1 MANLLHSKGS
11 RTQIYT
17 TLPSNSVGN
26 DGDIIL
32 AQIQGRGVYLCS
44 KVNGKWH
51 VSTKM
56 EELRKI
62 EKTSIKDLKLDRLK
76 VGTTTITK
84 DEYDVSVGDFTLDVA
99 GNILLTPSTDVKS
112 DSPLKIKE
120 ASNAV
125 ADTAAYGQLWVKTA
139 TPNQLYFTTDAGDDI
154 QITSGTATAFVG
166 DITGVTITTDSGGGS
181 AASDTSGSADFSILG
196 SSGVGVTNSGTT
208 ITAVAVP
215 GEIDHDSLNNFAS
228 NEHFTQANITTV
240 GTIDTGTWEGTTIAV
255 DQGGTGATNSNAWLN
270 SRITTNADGSL
281 NYDATGATA
290 VNHDSLT
297 GFVSNEHIDWTGSSA
312 GTIHSTNYSN
322 TMGSGFTV
330 SATTDSN
337 ATTITQGDDL
347 MFTAGTGI
355 TCETTADGTVTIANT
370 VSDTNTTYSAGSL
383 LDLSTTT
390 FNVDL
395 TEAAE
400 AAIADGDYILFLDG
414 GATGSH
420 AKEAVAD
427 LATLFAGTSL
437 TASSSVIGV
446 DDDFIKNDAAD
457 IMEVS
462 DFGAVAALKIDA
474 DQPATAGAEDSKGLW
489 IDYDRIVAASG
500 TAAHNDIGID
510 LDVNTASLG
519 TSSVI
524 GMDIDVVGATSGTH
538 TAIGI
543 DLDVDSAD
551 TNIGMIINTAG
562 THLKL
567 VANADADDYAT
578 FTLADTGDLTI
589 ATVGD
594 GTTDSDL
601 TLDADGDILMD
612 AAGGDIT
619 ITSADVSIAATKKI
633 YLDGNGGHTYISENS
648 ADNMRFVVGGDTM
661 INFTEG
667 GSAGNVV
674 NYAGST
680 IVTIPIVET
689 FSDDSIIGSGGTHD
703 THIDFRTGQKAKLSL
718 TADITTMNLI
728 FPSDICANF
737 VLICD
742 TDGDHDVTNWKV
754 FEGDASAASGDA
766 DVLWAGGSV
775 PAFTS
780 SGIDI
785 VSFVWDG
792 VAQKCYGV
800 ASLDFDN

>member
-181 AASDTSGSADFSILG
+181 AASDISGSADFSILG